1 MPPFQYEMLFTLKM
15 GGCIF
20 PLMIDLFSRSGSGMV
35 LAVGSSISYAG
46 TLILLRR
53 GMQTGSSMAAI
64 LLIDM
69 IVGTGALAIAFSL
82 GTLQT
87 ASSAQIF
94 WFSLSGL
101 MGAGIGTI
109 THFIG
114 IERIGVSRATP
125 IHSASPIWAVF
136 FAMAVLGERPNA
148 PVIAGTIFIVLGVC
162 LLSWPEKGDAP
173 GLRGWIDKGS
183 LYPLV
188 SSVGYAISPI
198 FIKLAFAHGRAPFL
212 GIGVAFWVGLGV
224 MLAGRR
230 FLPGGGEI
238 KTDRKSQKLFALAAL
253 FNLAA
258 SGFLWS
264 AFSVGDI
271 TITLPLSRVTPLWV
285 VFLSV
290 FFLKD
295 IEKVTIRI
303 LSAVILVVL
312 GGVLITAAGA
322 N

>member
-1 MPPFQYEMLFTLKM
+1 
-15 GGCIF
+15 
-20 PLMIDLFSRSGSGMV
+20 MIELFSRSGFGML
-35 LAVGSSISYAG
+35 LAVGSSISYAV

-64 LLIDM
+64 LIIDM
-69 IVGTGALAIAFSL
+69 IVGTGALVVAFSL

-87 ASSAQIF
+87 TTIVQIF

-101 MGAGIGTI
+101 MGAGIGSI

-114 IERIGVSRATP
+114 IERIGINRATP

-136 FAMAVLGERPNA
+136 FAMAVLGERPLA
-148 PVIAGTIFIVLGVC
+148 PIIMGTIFIVLGVC

-188 SSVGYAISPI
+188 SSVSYALSPI
-198 FIKLAFAHGRAPFL
+198 FIKLAFVHGRAPFL
-212 GIGVAFWVGLGV
+212 GIAVAFWVGLGV
-224 MLAGRR
+224 TLIGRR

-238 KTDRKSQKLFALAAL
+238 ITDRKSRKLFALAAL
-253 FNLAA
+253 FNFAA
-258 SGFLWS
+258 SGCLWS

-271 TITLPLSRVTPLWV
+271 TITLPLSRITPLWV
-285 VFLSV
+285 VFLSL

-295 IEKVTIRI
+295 IEKITIRI

-312 GGVLITAAGA
+312 GGVLITAA
-322 N
+322 

>member
-1 MPPFQYEMLFTLKM
+1 
-15 GGCIF
+15 
-20 PLMIDLFSRSGSGMV
+20 MV
-35 LAVGSSISYAG
+35 LAVASSFSYAG

-64 LLIDM
+64 LLIDI
-69 IVGTGALAIAFSL
+69 IVGTGALIVAFAL

-87 ASSAQIF
+87 ATFTQIF

-101 MGAGIGTI
+101 LGAGIGTI

-136 FAMAVLGERPNA
+136 FAMAVLGERPQA
-148 PVIAGTIFIVLGVC
+148 PVIMGTVFIVLGVC
-162 LLSWPEKGDAP
+162 LLSWPERGDTP

-188 SSVGYAISPI
+188 SSVGYALSPI

-212 GIGVAFWVGLGV
+212 GIAVSFWVGLGV

-230 FLPGGGEI
+230 WLPGGGEI
-238 KTDRKSQKLFALAAL
+238 RANRKSWTLFALAAL

-271 TITLPLSRVTPLWV
+271 TITLPLSRITPLWV

-295 IEKVTIRI
+295 IEKVTLRI
-303 LSAVILVVL
+303 LSAATLVVL
-312 GGVLITAAGA
+312 GGVLITAT
-322 N
+322 